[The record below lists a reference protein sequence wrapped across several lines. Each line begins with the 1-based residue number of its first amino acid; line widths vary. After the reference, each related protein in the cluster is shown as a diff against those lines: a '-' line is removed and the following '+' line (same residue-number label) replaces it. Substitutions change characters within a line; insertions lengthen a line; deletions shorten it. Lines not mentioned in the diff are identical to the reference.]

1 MAWADQC
8 QYSKPLAEHRCMHC
22 QSVLPQ
28 ERVEFLQESG
38 RPCVCT
44 NCATESPKLA
54 LMEYGHKTAG
64 YLVVVPRG
72 DEHKA
77 LRAYR
82 RSR

>member
-1 MAWADQC
+1 MTWAEQL
-8 QYSKPLAEHRCMHC
+8 QHAQPLVEHQCMHC
-22 QSVLPQ
+22 GVVLDSD
-28 ERVEFLQESG
+28 RVEFLRESG
-38 RPCVCT
+38 RPCVCQSCSAET
-44 NCATESPKLA
+44 PKLT

-64 YLVVVPRG
+64 YLVVVGKG

>member
-1 MAWADQC
+1 MSWSDQM
-8 QYSKPLAEHRCMHC
+8 QHAQPLVEHRCMHC
-22 QSVLPQ
+22 TALIPQ
-28 ERVEFLQESG
+28 GRVEFLQETG
-38 RPCVCT
+38 RPCVCVKCSEEGPRLT
-44 NCATESPKLA
+44 

>member
-1 MAWADQC
+1 MTWADQC
-8 QYSKPLAEHRCMHC
+8 KHSQPLVQHLCMHC
-22 QSVLPQ
+22 NTVLD
-28 ERVEFLQESG
+28 EDRVEFLRETG
-38 RPCVCT
+38 RPCVCPQ
-44 NCATESPKLA
+44 CSAESPKLT

-64 YLVVVPRG
+64 YLVIVGKG

>member
-1 MAWADQC
+1 MTWTDQL
-8 QYSKPLAEHRCMHC
+8 QYARPLVEHHCMYC
-22 QSVLPQ
+22 NTSIPT

-38 RPCVCT
+38 RPCVCVK
-44 NCATESPKLA
+44 CSEERPKLT

-64 YLVVVPRG
+64 YLVIVGRG
-72 DEHKA
+72 DERKA

>member
-1 MAWADQC
+1 MSWADQC
-8 QYSKPLAEHRCMHC
+8 KHSVPLVEHRCMYC
-22 QSVLPQ
+22 NTELDLD
-28 ERVEFLQESG
+28 RVQFLLETS
-38 RPCVCT
+38 RPCVCLQCT
-44 NCATESPKLA
+44 EESPKLT

-64 YLVVVPRG
+64 YLVVVSKG